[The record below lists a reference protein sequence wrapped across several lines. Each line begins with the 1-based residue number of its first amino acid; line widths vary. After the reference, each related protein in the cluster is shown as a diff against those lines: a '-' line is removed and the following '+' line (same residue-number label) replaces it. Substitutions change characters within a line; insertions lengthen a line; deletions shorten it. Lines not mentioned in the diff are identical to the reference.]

1 MRIDKEQFDSY
12 AKEQGYK
19 DGSALMDDIGVEE
32 SLYKKWQRKN
42 GVSRKTLVWL
52 FDMFGASEVLDFVE
66 YDGREWEEN
75 LDLTEY
81 M

>member
-19 DGSALMDDIGVEE
+19 NGATLMDDIGVERIQ
-32 SLYKKWQRKN
+32 YGKWLKKN
-42 GVSRKTLVWL
+42 GVNRKTLIWL
-52 FDMFGASEVLDFVE
+52 FDTFGASEVLDFIE
-66 YDGREWEEN
+66 YEGREWEEN

>member
-12 AKEQGYK
+12 AKEQVYK
-19 DGSALMDDIGVEE
+19 NGATLMDDIGVERIQ
-32 SLYKKWQRKN
+32 YGKWLKKN
-42 GVSRKTLVWL
+42 GVNRKTLIWL
-52 FDMFGASEVLDFVE
+52 FDTFGASEVLDFIE
-66 YDGREWEEN
+66 YEGREWEEN

>member
-12 AKEQGYK
+12 AKEQGYPN
-19 DGSALMDDIGVEE
+19 GTALMDDIGVER
-32 SLYKKWQRKN
+32 SLYGKWLKKN
-42 GVSRKTLVWL
+42 GVKRTTLVWL
-52 FDMFGASEVLDFVE
+52 FDTFGASEVLDFIE
-66 YDGREWEEN
+66 YDGKEWEEN